1 MTTSI
6 TPADATAP
14 IGAGW
19 APGCR
24 TEDDDTYPRPQLRR
38 TDWVLLDGPWSFLED
53 AADSGVDL
61 HLFDADSD
69 WSTADTITVPF
80 PPESTASGIG
90 RDVANVLWYRRDLGP
105 IEVSAGR
112 RVLLHFE
119 AVDYQAHVWLNGQ
132 HLGSHEGGQARFTFD
147 ITPCLRPQGPNI
159 LTVRSYDHAEDLEQ
173 PRGKQDWQAEPHA
186 IWYRRT
192 SGIWRSVWLEH
203 VSPTHVSR
211 LGFAVAA
218 DDSVDTT
225 VEVSG
230 ASGDDLDVELVFSFE
245 NRILS
250 RSRHQLMGT
259 TLTTRVNLVDPQLHI
274 EPNDL
279 RWAPEH
285 PHLIDVQVV
294 VARGGVRVD
303 HVTSYVGLRTVD
315 VDDRHFMLNGHPY
328 FLRMVLEQGYWPTTH
343 LAAPS
348 AQALRA
354 EAELIKNLGFN
365 GLRVHQ
371 KVADPRFLHAC
382 DRLGLIV
389 WADTAASYAFSP
401 RSLRRLTQEWFEI
414 VERDR
419 NHPCVVAW
427 VPYNESWGVPQL
439 EHSAAQRS
447 AVAGV
452 HALLKALDP
461 TRVVLGNDGWEYVA
475 GDVAGIHDYTHDP
488 AELRRRFGTLEAARN
503 TLLTERSGG
512 RRLLLAEYGDRPH
525 RPMVLTE
532 FGGINLHNGDESW
545 SGYGDAE
552 DEQDF
557 LSQLSGLVGATV
569 SSGLAGYCYTQ
580 LTDTLQEQNGLTS
593 ADRVPKVPI
602 ESLRAIF
609 GQHGAT

>member
-1 MTTSI
+1 MTTST
-6 TPADATAP
+6 TPAAPTAP
-14 IGAGW
+14 IRAGW
-19 APGCR
+19 APGGR
-24 TEDDDTYPRPQLRR
+24 AEDDDAYPRPQLRR
-38 TDWVLLDGPWSFLED
+38 TGWVLLDGPWSFLED
-53 AADSGVDL
+53 AADRGVDL
-61 HLFDADSD
+61 RLFDAGSD
-69 WSTADTITVPF
+69 WGAADTITVPF

-105 IEVSAGR
+105 IDIPADQ

-119 AVDYQAHVWLNGQ
+119 AVDYHAHVWLNGQ
-132 HLGSHEGGQARFTFD
+132 YLGFHEGGQARFSFD
-147 ITPCLRPQGPNI
+147 ITQSLSPRGVNI
-159 LTVRSYDHAEDLEQ
+159 LTVRSYDDAEDLEQ

-203 VSPTHVSR
+203 VPRTHVSR
-211 LGFAVAA
+211 LGLAVAA
-218 DDSVDTT
+218 DDSVETT
-225 VEVSG
+225 VEVTG
-230 ASGDDLDVELVFSFE
+230 PWDGIDVELVFSFGG
-245 NRILS
+245 RTLS
-250 RSRHQLMGT
+250 RSRHQLLGA
-259 TLTTRVNLVDPQLHI
+259 TLTTRVHLVDPQLHI

-285 PHLIDVQVV
+285 PHLIDVEVV
-294 VARGGVRVD
+294 VARGADRVD
-303 HVTSYVGLRTVD
+303 HVTSYLGLRTVG
-315 VDDRHFMLNGHPY
+315 VDDRHFILNGHPY
-328 FLRMVLEQGYWPTTH
+328 FLRMVLEQGYWPATH

-348 AQALRA
+348 PKALRA
-354 EAELIKNLGFN
+354 EAELIKDLGFN

-371 KVADPRFLHAC
+371 KVADPRFLYEC
-382 DRLGLIV
+382 DRLGLVV

-427 VPYNESWGVPQL
+427 VPYNESWGVAHL
-439 EHSAAQRS
+439 EHNAAQRS

-475 GDVAGIHDYTHDP
+475 GDVVGIHDYTHDP
-488 AELRRRFGTLEAARN
+488 AALRGRFGSLEAARN
-503 TLLTERSGG
+503 TVRTERSGG
-512 RRLLLAEYGDRPH
+512 RRLLLAGHGDGPR

-532 FGGINLHNGDESW
+532 FGGINLHNGDEAW

-557 LSQLSGLVGATV
+557 LSQLSALVAATL

-580 LTDTLQEQNGLTS
+580 FTDTLQEQNGLTS

-609 GQHGAT
+609 GRP